1 MAMALSANARND
13 SIFWFLNKTV
23 IYFSHW
29 ALEATPADTG
39 KTQDTLVTGRQVI
52 KGPTH
57 SHPWPVLQIN
67 LKHLYI

>member
-29 ALEATPADTG
+29 ALEAPADTG

-52 KGPTH
+52 TGH
-57 SHPWPVLQIN
+57 SHPRPVLQIN